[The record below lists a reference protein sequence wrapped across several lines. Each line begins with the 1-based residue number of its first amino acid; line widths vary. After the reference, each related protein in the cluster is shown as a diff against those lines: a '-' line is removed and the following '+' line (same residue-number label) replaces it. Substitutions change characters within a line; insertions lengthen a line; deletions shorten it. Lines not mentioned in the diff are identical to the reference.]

1 MSSVAVVSCDGQ
13 MIAAAQFRDEYY
25 RAGVPVLLRGFLRE
39 QPLCRG
45 WSPARLAARFGDA
58 IIDVMHTGTR
68 GGDSD
73 AGPYRGT
80 RSVRLG
86 DFVEILDP
94 ASGADPG
101 VYLVAQNQLLRRP
114 EFEPLLDEMTFD
126 PQWFDERRRKTHV
139 SLWMGPAGTVTP
151 LHFDLQNG
159 LLIQAWGRKRVL
171 LAAPAEGPY
180 LYQGATGYSRV
191 DPERPDLAAF
201 PLFGRAAVLQ
211 VTLEPDDALFLPIG
225 WWHHVRSLTASVSL
239 SASNFAWG
247 EPPQSPSA
255 LTR

>member
-1 MSSVAVVSCDGQ
+1 MSSVAVVSCDSQ
-13 MIAAAQFRDEYY
+13 MIAAPQFRDEYY
-25 RAGVPVLLRGFLRE
+25 RPGLPVLLRGFLRA
-39 QPLCRG
+39 QRLCQG
-45 WSPARLAARFGDA
+45 WSPGYLASRFGDA
-58 IIDVMHTGTR
+58 VIDVMHTGPR
-68 GGDSD
+68 ESDPD
-73 AGPYRGT
+73 AGPYRGA
-80 RSVRLG
+80 RSMRLG
-86 DFVEILDP
+86 DFVATLDQE
-94 ASGADPG
+94 SVSDPG
-101 VYLVAQNQLLRRP
+101 FYLVAQNQLLRRP

-126 PQWFDERRRKTHV
+126 PRWFDERTRKTHV
-139 SLWMGPAGTVTP
+139 SLWLGPAGTVTP

-171 LAAPAEGPY
+171 LAAPAEGSY
-180 LYQGATGYSRV
+180 LYQATTGYSRV

-225 WWHHVRSLTASVSL
+225 WWHHVRSLTASVSV